1 MDVYYGFW
9 DRNKSVR
16 YMGFGGGG
24 KPKPPPPLPPPIK
37 MPPPIATI
45 EEIGASA
52 MKAGEAER
60 KRIRGRRGRASTI
73 LTRPGLRPATVQQAA
88 LKTTLG

>member
-9 DRNKSVR
+9 NRDPNVR
-16 YMGFGGGG
+16 YGFGG
-24 KPKPPPPLPPPIK
+24 KPKAVKPPALPPPIPLPPPIV
-37 MPPPIATI
+37 TTQ
-45 EEIGASA
+45 EIGAQA
-52 MKAGEAER
+52 MKAGEEER

-73 LTRPGLRPATVQQAA
+73 LTKPGLRPATVQQAA